1 MLGSYEGERNMKKV
15 ISIFGII
22 FALFFSGCT
31 LTKARVDTLVD
42 WSFQY
47 NENTNDYSL
56 FFGFT
61 DKNNKPLASAATV
74 DIRIVNDADEVV
86 YSGTKNVSV
95 NDFSTYSNKVK
106 GERYLANIRIS
117 ESEIT
122 AGKSSHGKVYLSVY
136 QPNEFMFDEV
146 NCEVLL
152 GLPLKDID
160 VKFDTFPLNVN
171 SYGPFSEISSVIQI
185 QSVEYKY
192 LKDSTPSINITVY
205 GEKLSGSEDMFYD
218 IIGYKLIDSAGY
230 TTDSGTLMLSSLQ
243 IGEKFKDTTISFYN
257 VIPGETYTLQFFEK
271 NM

>member
-1 MLGSYEGERNMKKV
+1 MKKV

-47 NENTNDYSL
+47 NERTNDYSL
-56 FFGFT
+56 F
-61 DKNNKPLASAATV
+61 ASAATV
-74 DIRIVNDADEVV
+74 DIRIVNDEDEVV

-106 GERYLANIRIS
+106 GDRYLANIRIP
-117 ESEIT
+117 ESEIA

-136 QPNEFMFDEV
+136 QPNEFTFDEV
-146 NCEVLL
+146 NCEVLM

-160 VKFDTFPLNVN
+160 IKFDAFPLNIN
-171 SYGPFSEISSVIQI
+171 SYGPFGEISSVIQI

-192 LKDSTPSINITVY
+192 LKNSTPSINITVY
-205 GEKLSGSEDMFYD
+205 GEKLSGSDDMFYD